1 MLVTKELDTF
11 LEVAKAVQ
19 AQENYCDNHGYTC
32 GNEKRK
38 QEPHSMRILG
48 IYFSDVYYS
57 PIEGTQDE
65 RLISFIFNCLVRFRI
80 LLNLYRI
87 VYTIYSIGDVRVI

>member
-48 IYFSDVYYS
+48 IYFSDVYYW
-57 PIEGTQDE
+57 PIKGANYE
-65 RLISFIFNCLVRFRI
+65 RLVSLIFNCLVRFRI